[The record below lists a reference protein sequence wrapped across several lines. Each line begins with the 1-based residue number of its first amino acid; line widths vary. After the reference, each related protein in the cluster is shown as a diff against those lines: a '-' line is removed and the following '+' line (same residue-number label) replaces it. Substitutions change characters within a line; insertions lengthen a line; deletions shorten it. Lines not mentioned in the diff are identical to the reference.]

1 MFNRILFSAVGG
13 TDPIA
18 NYKDGPI
25 LHICRV
31 YRPSVVV
38 LYLSAEMCI
47 AQEKDKRFTYVLEQ
61 LCEHLHFKMDI
72 RLMQDTELHDVH
84 HFDVIIPNFAK
95 QLESLLEEFPDAE
108 VMLNLSS
115 GTPAM
120 KSAFHTL
127 SAFYPDRTKG
137 IQVWTPKKRMNQVE
151 EDRIN
156 YDVESYWELNEDN
169 AEDFQNRCVE
179 AETIQLLA
187 KHKRGI
193 VKQLIRMMDYRGAWQ
208 VAMDIQDEISEIARY
223 GILWAA
229 ERYDLNYHKMMDL
242 QKQYGEFYRLP
253 DKHDDRRNTVEY
265 ILSTKAR
272 AERQAYVDFL
282 RALTPLIVELFE
294 RLLIHYLK
302 IDIPQYYQDS
312 SDRKRWSENKLR
324 NSEIEQ
330 ILQEGFKYRFQYGD
344 VSSMHLAVILENHVE
359 NARVKSAILRL
370 REVETKARNLVAHQM
385 VSVDAEW
392 IEAKTGMTPDAI
404 VETILFLAKI
414 GGLEK
419 SKDVWNSYQEMNKSL
434 LRLL

>member
-47 AQEKDKRFTYVLEQ
+47 AQENDKRFTYVLEQ

-282 RALTPLIVELFE
+282 RALTPLILWNASAPQA
-294 RLLIHYLK
+294 
-302 IDIPQYYQDS
+302 IPWLWY
-312 SDRKRWSENKLR
+312 WMPLR
-324 NSEIEQ
+324 
-330 ILQEGFKYRFQYGD
+330 R
-344 VSSMHLAVILENHVE
+344 
-359 NARVKSAILRL
+359 
-370 REVETKARNLVAHQM
+370 
-385 VSVDAEW
+385 
-392 IEAKTGMTPDAI
+392 TG
-404 VETILFLAKI
+404 
-414 GGLEK
+414 
-419 SKDVWNSYQEMNKSL
+419 
-434 LRLL
+434 